1 MELATKLLTDA
12 VAVSALDILLLPT
25 KTCYQVKYFIRDYY
39 LVQSELT
46 FEQAQKLLAFFKF
59 KADMMLSE
67 HRRPQLGAWQQKIGE
82 QPLYLRFST
91 VGDFLGRE
99 SMVIRLIYPLKSIK
113 YHYLVPEQWA
123 LLEQVC
129 QKRGLVIFA
138 GPMGSGKTTAM
149 YQLAKAQ
156 KQQQVMCIEDPI
168 EIREDSFLQVQVNPK
183 AQMDYSTLLKAALRH
198 HPDIF
203 IVGEIRDQKTARAVL
218 TAALSGHLVL
228 STLHATSAYGVI
240 ERLADLGITRSELK
254 SVLQL
259 VSYQRLLPLKSKGQA
274 VLFDIIQQAELF
286 SENVKQENNGMS
298 ADWGRYL
305 EQNATKGKITIAT
318 AKKFAHG

>member
-25 KTCYQVKYFIRDYY
+25 KTCYQVKYFIRDHY

-113 YHYLVPEQWA
+113 YHYLVPEQW
-123 LLEQVC
+123 
-129 QKRGLVIFA
+129 
-138 GPMGSGKTTAM
+138 
-149 YQLAKAQ
+149 
-156 KQQQVMCIEDPI
+156 
-168 EIREDSFLQVQVNPK
+168 EI
-183 AQMDYSTLLKAALRH
+183 
-198 HPDIF
+198 
-203 IVGEIRDQKTARAVL
+203 GRAHV
-218 TAALSGHLVL
+218 
-228 STLHATSAYGVI
+228 
-240 ERLADLGITRSELK
+240 
-254 SVLQL
+254 
-259 VSYQRLLPLKSKGQA
+259 
-274 VLFDIIQQAELF
+274 
-286 SENVKQENNGMS
+286 
-298 ADWGRYL
+298 
-305 EQNATKGKITIAT
+305 
-318 AKKFAHG
+318 

>member
-25 KTCYQVKYFIRDYY
+25 KTCYQVKYFIRDHY

-168 EIREDSFLQVQVNPK
+168 EIKWIIRPCSK
-183 AQMDYSTLLKAALRH
+183 LL
-198 HPDIF
+198 
-203 IVGEIRDQKTARAVL
+203 
-218 TAALSGHLVL
+218 
-228 STLHATSAYGVI
+228 
-240 ERLADLGITRSELK
+240 
-254 SVLQL
+254 
-259 VSYQRLLPLKSKGQA
+259 
-274 VLFDIIQQAELF
+274 
-286 SENVKQENNGMS
+286 
-298 ADWGRYL
+298 
-305 EQNATKGKITIAT
+305 
-318 AKKFAHG
+318 

>member
-25 KTCYQVKYFIRDYY
+25 KTCYQVKYFIRDHY

-259 VSYQRLLPLKSKGQA
+259 VSYQRLLPLK
-274 VLFDIIQQAELF
+274 
-286 SENVKQENNGMS
+286 
-298 ADWGRYL
+298 
-305 EQNATKGKITIAT
+305 
-318 AKKFAHG
+318 

>member
-12 VAVSALDILLLPT
+12 VAASALDILLLPT
-25 KTCYQVKYFIRDYY
+25 KTCYQVKYFIRDRY

-67 HRRPQLGAWQQKIGE
+67 QRRPQLGAWQQTIGK
-82 QPLYLRFST
+82 QQIHLRFST

-99 SMVIRLIYPLKSIK
+99 SLVIRLIYPLSSVK
-113 YHYLVPEQWA
+113 YRYLVPEQWDVLQQA
-123 LLEQVC
+123 C

-168 EIREDSFLQVQVNPK
+168 EIREESFLQVQVNAK
-183 AQMDYSTLLKAALRH
+183 AQMDYATLLKAALRH

-203 IVGEIRDQKTARAVL
+203 IVGEIRDHQTARAVL

-228 STLHATSAYGVI
+228 STLHATSAYGVLG
-240 ERLADLGITRSELK
+240 RLEDLGISRFELE

-259 VSYQRLLPLKSKGQA
+259 VSYQRLLPLRSAGQA
-274 VLFDIIQQAELF
+274 VLFDLVQREEFFKA
-286 SENVKQENNGMS
+286 VKTPGDGEMT
-298 ADWGRYL
+298 AKWGRYL
-305 EQNATKGKITIAT
+305 EQNRAKGKITAAT
-318 AKKFAHG
+318 LEKFIHG

>member
-25 KTCYQVKYFIRDYY
+25 KTCYQVKYFIRDHY

-82 QPLYLRFST
+82 QQLYLRFST

-113 YHYLVPEQWA
+113 YHYLVPEQWT

-168 EIREDSFLQVQVNPK
+168 EIREDSFLQIQVNPK

-203 IVGEIRDQKTARAVL
+203 IVGEIRDQKTARA
-218 TAALSGHLVL
+218 GHLVL

-305 EQNATKGKITIAT
+305 EQNATKGKITVAT